1 MEEDKRIRI
10 TIHSALIFEV
20 GNFGDE
26 LLRDLLEQSIRNV
39 LPDVEISYISLD
51 NFKSDIVNAIK
62 NSDIFIYCPG
72 GYLGYIEK
80 WLSGT
85 AKKSWERFVYYYLP
99 GFLFSLS
106 KKELVLF
113 GQGIGPYEY
122 FFLRPVLGKIG
133 KSSSL
138 ITVRD
143 LGSKRLLMKCGVPYK
158 NICLTA
164 DCSQVLRRR
173 IMINETRYSRTIAE
187 RFPDKK
193 KIFVLYF
200 NDCSWHPKISIALEK
215 YKAND
220 QYCFIIGGD
229 SYVARS
235 SRNMHYFTFQF
246 PKERTYTYIYQEPS
260 QLLSIIN
267 ACDVVLTPK
276 FHTSIIGCVLE
287 KSVLAFS
294 VQYAKASLY
303 YKAIGYPDR
312 VYDLFAMDAY
322 VMAQI
327 IDKYIDTKVAIPEDI
342 LEKSQK
348 NYDMLECYLERFK
361 KKRKRSPE

>member
-1 MEEDKRIRI
+1 MEGNRIIRI
-10 TIHSALIFEV
+10 TIHSALIFEI

-26 LLRDLLEQSIRNV
+26 LLRELLEQSIRNV
-39 LPDVEISYISLD
+39 LPDVEISYISLN
-51 NFKSDIVNAIK
+51 NFKEDVVNAIK
-62 NSDIFIYCPG
+62 NSDMFIYCPG

-85 AKKSWERFVYYYLP
+85 AKKTWERFAYYYLP

-106 KKELVLF
+106 KKEMVLF

-143 LGSKRLLMKCGVPYK
+143 PESRKLLLKCGVPYK

-164 DCSQVLRRR
+164 DCSQVLRKR
-173 IMINETRYSRTIAE
+173 IMITETNYSRTIME
-187 RFPDKK
+187 RFSDKK

-200 NDCSWHPKISIALEK
+200 NDCSWHPKISMALEK
-215 YKAND
+215 YKAD
-220 QYCFIIGGD
+220 DRYSFIIGGD
-229 SYVARS
+229 SCVARS

-246 PKERTYTYIYQEPS
+246 PKERTYTYIYQNPS

-267 ACDVVLTPK
+267 ECDVVLTPK

-294 VQYAKASLY
+294 VQYAKTSLY

-312 VYDLFAMDAY
+312 VYNLFDIDSY
-322 VMAQI
+322 TMAQI
-327 IDKYIDTKVAIPEDI
+327 IDKYIDTKVVIPEKI
-342 LEKSQK
+342 LENSQK
-348 NYDMLECYLERFK
+348 NYEMLEKYLERFK
-361 KKRKRSPE
+361 KKGKEES

>member
-1 MEEDKRIRI
+1 MERKRRIRI

-51 NFKSDIVNAIK
+51 NFQNDVVDAIK
-62 NSDIFIYCPG
+62 NSDMFIYCPG

-85 AKKSWERFVYYYLP
+85 AKKTWERFAYYYLP
-99 GFLFSLS
+99 GFLFSFG

-122 FFLRPVLGKIG
+122 FFLRPILGKIG
-133 KSSSL
+133 RSSSL

-143 LGSKRLLMKCGVPYK
+143 RESKRLLVKCGVPDK

-164 DCSQVLRRR
+164 ECSQVLKKR
-173 IMINETRYSRTIAE
+173 IMIHETRYSRTIKE
-187 RFPDKK
+187 RFSDKK

-200 NDCSWHPKISIALEK
+200 NDCSWHPKISGALEK
-215 YKAND
+215 FKAD
-220 QYCFIIGGD
+220 DRYSFIIGGD
-229 SYVARS
+229 SCVARS

-246 PKERTYTYIYQEPS
+246 PQERTYTYIYQNPS

-267 ACDVVLTPK
+267 ECDLILTPK
-276 FHTSIIGCVLE
+276 FHTGIIGCVLG

-294 VQYAKASLY
+294 VQYAKTSLY
-303 YKAIGYPDR
+303 YKAIGYPGR
-312 VYDLFAMDAY
+312 VYNLFEMDSCT
-322 VMAQI
+322 MAQI
-327 IDKYIDTKVAIPEDI
+327 IDKYIDTKVVIPEGI

-348 NYDMLECYLERFK
+348 NYDVLGRYLERFK
-361 KKRKRSPE
+361 KKRKKEH

>member
-1 MEEDKRIRI
+1 VEGKRRIRI

-26 LLRDLLEQSIRNV
+26 LLRNLLEQSIRNV

-51 NFKSDIVNAIK
+51 NFKNDVVNAIK

-85 AKKSWERFVYYYLP
+85 AKKTWERFTYYYLP
-99 GFLFSLS
+99 GFLFTLS
-106 KKELVLF
+106 KKKLVLF

-133 KSSSL
+133 KGSSL

-143 LGSKRLLMKCGVPYK
+143 LESKRLLMKCGVPDK
-158 NICLTA
+158 KICLTA
-164 DCSQVLRRR
+164 DCSQVLRKKR
-173 IMINETRYSRTIAE
+173 MIKETRYSRTITE

-193 KIFVLYF
+193 KIFILYF
-200 NDCSWHPKISIALEK
+200 NDCSWHPKISMALEK
-215 YKAND
+215 FKAD
-220 QYCFIIGGD
+220 ERYSFIIGGD

-246 PKERTYTYIYQEPS
+246 PRERTYTYIYQNPS

-267 ACDVVLTPK
+267 ECDVVLTPK
-276 FHTSIIGCVLE
+276 LHTSIIGCVLE

-294 VQYAKASLY
+294 VQYAKTSLY
-303 YKAIGYPDR
+303 FKAIGYPDR
-312 VYDLFAMDAY
+312 VYNLFDMDAY
-322 VMAQI
+322 TMAQI
-327 IDKYIDTKVAIPEDI
+327 IDKYIDTKVVIPREI

-348 NYDMLECYLERFK
+348 NYDMLERYLERFQ
-361 KKRKRSPE
+361 KKRKKES